1 MFPEG
6 TPDMQSLLQQAARM
20 QEQLVSAQEELSEA
34 RVEGTSGGGAVTATV
49 SGTGELLAL
58 SISPAVIDPAQ
69 AEDLADLIV
78 AAVRNASGN
87 AERLAADQMSDLT
100 GGFGDAAQPPG
111 QLGS

>member
-1 MFPEG
+1 
-6 TPDMQSLLQQAARM
+6 MQSLLQQAARM
-20 QEQLVSAQEELSEA
+20 QEQLVSAQEELAEA

-58 SISPAVIDPAQ
+58 SIDPSVIDPAE
-69 AEDLADLIV
+69 ADDLADLIV
-78 AAVRNASGN
+78 AAVRDASGN

-100 GGFGDAAQPPG
+100 GGFGDAGQPPG

>member
-1 MFPEG
+1 
-6 TPDMQSLLQQAARM
+6 MQSLLQQAARM

-34 RVEGTSGGGAVTATV
+34 RVQGTSGGGAVTATV

-58 SISPAVIDPAQ
+58 SIDPSVIDPAE
-69 AEDLADLIV
+69 ADDLADLVV
-78 AAVRNASGN
+78 AAVRDASSN

-100 GGFGDAAQPPG
+100 GGFGDAVQPPG